1 AGLHAAR
8 GAEATISLTPVEDP
22 SAFGVVVTDDAGRVQ
37 AFIEKPPRDEAPANL
52 VNAGTYVLEP
62 SVLDRIPAGRRV
74 SIERETF
81 PALVTAG
88 TLYARPDDSYW
99 IDTGTPAEYLQ
110 AQLDLI
116 AGRRSGP
123 PAPDAVERDVGVWT
137 L

>member
-52 VNAGTYVLEP
+52 VNAGAYVLEP
-62 SVLDRIPAGRRV
+62 SVLDRIPEGRKA

-81 PALVTAG
+81 PALVDSG
-88 TLYARPDDSYW
+88 GLYALASDAYW
-99 IDTGTPAEYLQ
+99 IDTGTPAAFLR
-110 AQLDLI
+110 ACAD
-116 AGRRSGP
+116 
-123 PAPDAVERDVGVWT
+123 
-137 L
+137 